1 MTTPQVLP
9 FHPLADLFP
18 LIDGAEFDE
27 LVADLRAH
35 GVREPIWL
43 YQNKIFDGR
52 NRWLASQAAGRPSTP
67 LGAAL
72 DTIVKMG
79 DA

>member
-1 MTTPQVLP
+1 MTTPPVLP
-9 FHPLADLFP
+9 FPLADLFP

-27 LVADLRAH
+27 LVADLPAH

-43 YQNKIFDGR
+43 YQDKILDGR

-72 DTIVKMG
+72 DVIARETTS
-79 DA
+79 